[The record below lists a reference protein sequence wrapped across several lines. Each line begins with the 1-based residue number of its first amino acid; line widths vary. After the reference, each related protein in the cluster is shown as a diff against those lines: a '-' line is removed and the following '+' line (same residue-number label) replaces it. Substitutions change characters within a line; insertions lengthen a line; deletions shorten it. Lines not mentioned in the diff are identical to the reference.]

1 MKLFQTIMLCF
12 LAVMVVGCTQDF
24 EIEQNQN
31 LVNQTISDENKE
43 EVIKSIS
50 ENEVNGNEISFEE
63 NEIEL
68 NNLKENKEDQKNEV
82 QSLSFNDLN
91 DIVTVELNK
100 EYSLNIQRNDLSYTY
115 SFYVTEKEGSYT
127 VIINGIEIPKD
138 TLSIY
143 FLVDDKE
150 VQFEKIDDNTVS
162 MSFTTSVQEKENEI
176 PETEI
181 TIDVEIEIED
191 SYVELEWED
200 NIDNAKWYKVM
211 HSSYDRNPTYPQ
223 DNAIGVIEF
232 GKDQEFKHWN
242 PNKGLNYYRISVVLL
257 DDSVMHSEVIEI
269 NFEGEMEEEKEE
281 NSIQCEGPYKV
292 LTQDNR
298 CVWSCSQGTQPNDE
312 TNTCECKEGYEK
324 TQTDDFGRKICEKKE
339 DPNYMSL
346 TDSFN
351 FWSDQ
356 SSHNYQTFGTTGSGA
371 YVCDGEISY
380 SDFNYQQEPRED
392 FNSLRL
398 SGCNSSTGS
407 VYLELQVKENSSEIK
422 LMLKE
427 AFGNRD
433 FKLEIEGDDFGL
445 FKSGSRCIDEYYYF
459 DEMEEY
465 TEDGILEILIS
476 DGVEYS
482 CAGDPQLSYLE
493 VYS

>member
-12 LAVMVVGCTQDF
+12 LVVILVGCTQDF

-50 ENEVNGNEISFEE
+50 ENEANGTEISFEE

-82 QSLSFNDLN
+82 QTLSFNDLN

-115 SFYVTEKEGSYT
+115 SFYVTEKIGNYT

-162 MSFTTSVQEKENEI
+162 MSFTTSVQEKGNEI

-181 TIDVEIEIED
+181 TINVEIEIED

-200 NIDNAKWYKVM
+200 NIDNAKWYKIM
-211 HSSYDRNPTYPQ
+211 HSSYDKNPTYPQ

-242 PNKGLNYYRISVVLL
+242 PNEGKNYYRISIVLE
-257 DDSVMHSEVIEI
+257 DDSVIHSEVIEI
-269 NFEGEMEEEKEE
+269 NFEAEEK
-281 NSIQCEGPYKV
+281 K
-292 LTQDNR
+292 
-298 CVWSCSQGTQPNDE
+298 
-312 TNTCECKEGYEK
+312 
-324 TQTDDFGRKICEKKE
+324 
-339 DPNYMSL
+339 
-346 TDSFN
+346 
-351 FWSDQ
+351 
-356 SSHNYQTFGTTGSGA
+356 
-371 YVCDGEISY
+371 
-380 SDFNYQQEPRED
+380 
-392 FNSLRL
+392 
-398 SGCNSSTGS
+398 
-407 VYLELQVKENSSEIK
+407 
-422 LMLKE
+422 
-427 AFGNRD
+427 
-433 FKLEIEGDDFGL
+433 
-445 FKSGSRCIDEYYYF
+445 
-459 DEMEEY
+459 
-465 TEDGILEILIS
+465 
-476 DGVEYS
+476 
-482 CAGDPQLSYLE
+482 
-493 VYS
+493 